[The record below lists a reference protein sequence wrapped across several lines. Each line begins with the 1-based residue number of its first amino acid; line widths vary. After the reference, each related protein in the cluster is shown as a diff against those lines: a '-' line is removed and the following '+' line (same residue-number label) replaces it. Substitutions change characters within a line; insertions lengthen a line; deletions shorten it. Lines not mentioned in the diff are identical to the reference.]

1 MEFAEFSVI
10 TRNFCPHLTFF
21 HSLPARPIR
30 PPERHETYMST
41 STEREIWARTAQIV
55 LKDPEVG
62 PAAAGQLGLAVPR
75 GVAAHTM
82 YLAVAHELTMQLLE
96 SRLRPAIMRAF
107 AQIPEAH
114 QIESFVVLVDPE
126 VANEISHDD
135 NDRDS
140 RDEQQFREDQ
150 DVNAQDRYEHSESQL
165 PSVQGTESSDWDSDG
180 ERMTS
185 ESAYDPF
192 SEDDGYERARNPR
205 HLRAVPRETDRDNFG
220 QDPSQ
225 RRDRREDWNHER
237 RSNDYREQ
245 TSDRRPERPIR
256 ATARHAGEKFGI
268 EPRLNTKYGF
278 DTFVIGQSNR
288 FAHAAAVA
296 VAEAPARAYN
306 PLFIYGD
313 SGLGKTHLLHAIG
326 LYALELFPDIQVR
339 YVSSEDFT
347 NDFINSIANN
357 QGAQFHSRYRS
368 VDLLLVDDIQF
379 LEGKAETQEAFFHTF
394 NTLHDHNKQVVITS
408 DVQPKQL
415 RGFEDRMLSRFE
427 WGLLTDIQAPDLET
441 RIAILR
447 KKAQREGLT
456 VDDEILEFIATKF
469 TSNIRELEGT
479 LIRVT
484 AFANLNKQPID
495 MNLVHTVLKD
505 LISLNGDNEVQ
516 PGDIISET
524 SEYFGISIDDL
535 HGPGRSQQIAL
546 ARQIAMYLCRE
557 LTPLSL
563 PKIGQLFGGRDHTTV
578 MYAHKKIANLI
589 AEDRSTYNQVQELTS
604 HIKQGK

>member
-150 DVNAQDRYEHSESQL
+150 DVNAQDRYEHSETQL

-220 QDPSQ
+220 QEPSQ